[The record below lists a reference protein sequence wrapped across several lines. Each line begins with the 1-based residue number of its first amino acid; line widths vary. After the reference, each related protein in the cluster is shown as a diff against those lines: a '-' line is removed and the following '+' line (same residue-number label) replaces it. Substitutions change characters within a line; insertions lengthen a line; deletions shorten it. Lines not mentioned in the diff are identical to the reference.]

1 MTQHQRTLP
10 VDVLDSPKQDP
21 SALRAG
27 FNTRRQAF
35 RKLHESGCFVIPNP
49 WDVGSARYLQHLGFP
64 ALATTSAG
72 FAFSQGLPDSDAAVS
87 RDRTITNIAAIAA
100 AVDLPVNA
108 DFASGY
114 GRSPSDVAESV
125 GLCVATGVAGLSIE
139 DATGDPASPLYELPL
154 ALERVVAAR
163 EAIDRAGG
171 GVLLTARAEC
181 YHVGHSDAFRESVR
195 RLQAYAQAGADV
207 LFAPGPQKPEEIR
220 GLVGAIHPK
229 PFNLLVV
236 RDIGLG
242 VADIAALG
250 VRRISV
256 GGALALAGWTAFMR
270 AARALRTDGTFSGFA
285 DLTPYTEINE
295 LFAADLHAR
304 ESRGI

>member
-1 MTQHQRTLP
+1 MTQHQQTLP
-10 VDVLDSPKQDP
+10 VDVVDSPKQDP
-21 SALRAG
+21 SALRAE
-27 FNTRRQAF
+27 FSARRQVF

-87 RDRTITNIAAIAA
+87 RDRTLTNIAAIAA

-171 GVLLTARAEC
+171 GALLTARAEC
-181 YHVGHSDAFRESVR
+181 YHVGHPDAFRESVR

-270 AARALRTDGTFSGFA
+270 AARALRTNGTFSGFA
-285 DLTPYTEINE
+285 DLTPYPEINE
-295 LFAADLHAR
+295 LFAADLQTR
-304 ESRGI
+304 EARGI